1 MYLFSGAF
9 CLLYRKYFLGK
20 FGGFP
25 VLDEIFCNIFD
36 RNLDDSAYRFGMD
49 SVIPLGL
56 PWGKK
61 SLVELALGS

>member
-1 MYLFSGAF
+1 M
-9 CLLYRKYFLGK
+9 
-20 FGGFP
+20 
-25 VLDEIFCNIFD
+25 LDEIFCNIFD